1 MLIFQFY
8 GARSH
13 PGTTTDRVGGSQEPA
28 VQIYLRQH
36 AQGRHVVHQFRFD
49 NLNDTIVR
57 LLYIY
62 LYIYIF
68 FLFSLREAY
77 LILAIYASTCVCVS
91 FLNFFAENK
100 YCRACGRRTE
110 SW

>member
-62 LYIYIF
+62 VF
-68 FLFSLREAY
+68 FF
-77 LILAIYASTCVCVS
+77 
-91 FLNFFAENK
+91 FFAEGSLPYFSDLRLNL
-100 YCRACGRRTE
+100 CVCFF
-110 SW
+110 

>member
-13 PGTTTDRVGGSQEPA
+13 PGTTADRVGGSQEPA

-57 LLYIY
+57 LLYISI
-62 LYIYIF
+62 YIYIF
-68 FLFSLREAY
+68 FVFAEGSLPYFSDLRLNLCVCFFFKFFCRK
-77 LILAIYASTCVCVS
+77 LIL
-91 FLNFFAENK
+91 
-100 YCRACGRRTE
+100 
-110 SW
+110 